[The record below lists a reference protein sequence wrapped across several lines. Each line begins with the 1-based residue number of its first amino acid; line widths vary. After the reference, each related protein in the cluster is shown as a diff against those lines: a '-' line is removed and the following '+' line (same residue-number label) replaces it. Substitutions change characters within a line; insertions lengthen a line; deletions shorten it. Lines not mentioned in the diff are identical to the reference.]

1 MGKGRLVHGI
11 RKILGKDEAT
21 KLMNRVLNL
30 DGGPGSG
37 NFGHKGRPG
46 KVGGSGPGGGKQY
59 RGGRSDIG
67 YYGSRKDWLNG
78 LQGERQHEAARFI
91 SAAKKLHGARM
102 ETKKKIESLWERGLL
117 TREEVDRDLKE
128 AHLDTIREDMTP
140 EQFIMKECSEQD
152 REQLLGM
159 MKEARSWD
167 DTKDRLKNENLSDD
181 EKKVLEYLTGNTNFS
196 REKMREAFQI
206 RQQLEA
212 KAMGMDLPV
221 EIPDEIQYEAGT
233 KERPAPPKP
242 KIPQT
247 LDENN
252 AWIDSLPQEK
262 QDYILGITRGLGV
275 NPQAFGGDIAM
286 NYAENRM
293 MSMVWNGEEK
303 ALWEYRRYLDMKDG
317 VLGADFFKQCEAA
330 ADENNVTSINNLD
343 AESSIILGLFLDSL
357 AEEQKEQNPTTSV
370 GSHGDILESGF
381 LQDKSVPASAKAAYL
396 QLKSISLGQQTN
408 AVRTRDVAKVLHK
421 YMIERKQ
428 IRQEEKEF
436 GPKRER
442 FKQDRQDREKE
453 YSEAKTSKEVG
464 DAMRKSGMFRTG
476 STTVLQKVSLQCAQE
491 TAKAYESVMDR
502 YPFLIGQLD
511 GIDEG
516 ETANS
521 STYASCHS
529 KTGGKVH
536 LNAHDRYFGNL
547 NNLLATYEG
556 DVRTGYHPAGTNG
569 TSVVTHEIGHALDG
583 FLSRKGINGAQLFST
598 DANAFSGILRRSVLK
613 SLKMTKASV
622 GSELSRYAQKNAYEW
637 FAECFA
643 EGMTS
648 ANPRPMAKEMMRQ
661 LDEILKKEGLI

>member
-21 KLMNRVLNL
+21 KLMNRVLNI

-262 QDYILGITRGLGV
+262 QEYLLGITRGLGV

-293 MSMVWNGEEK
+293 MSMVGNGEE
-303 ALWEYRRYLDMKDG
+303 RH
-317 VLGADFFKQCEAA
+317 
-330 ADENNVTSINNLD
+330 S
-343 AESSIILGLFLDSL
+343 
-357 AEEQKEQNPTTSV
+357 
-370 GSHGDILESGF
+370 
-381 LQDKSVPASAKAAYL
+381 
-396 QLKSISLGQQTN
+396 
-408 AVRTRDVAKVLHK
+408 
-421 YMIERKQ
+421 
-428 IRQEEKEF
+428 
-436 GPKRER
+436 
-442 FKQDRQDREKE
+442 
-453 YSEAKTSKEVG
+453 
-464 DAMRKSGMFRTG
+464 G
-476 STTVLQKVSLQCAQE
+476 STE
-491 TAKAYESVMDR
+491 D
-502 YPFLIGQLD
+502 I
-511 GIDEG
+511 
-516 ETANS
+516 
-521 STYASCHS
+521 ST
-529 KTGGKVH
+529 
-536 LNAHDRYFGNL
+536 
-547 NNLLATYEG
+547 
-556 DVRTGYHPAGTNG
+556 
-569 TSVVTHEIGHALDG
+569 
-583 FLSRKGINGAQLFST
+583 
-598 DANAFSGILRRSVLK
+598 
-613 SLKMTKASV
+613 
-622 GSELSRYAQKNAYEW
+622 
-637 FAECFA
+637 
-643 EGMTS
+643 
-648 ANPRPMAKEMMRQ
+648 
-661 LDEILKKEGLI
+661 